1 MKFYKLKTNED
12 IFKFNELIFENDL
25 NLTNESKV
33 KLVDFLKEYLEE
45 INCKN
50 DKEFISIIS
59 EQLKLDNQLRIGNT
73 IDIYTTNKKI
83 YQMCYLEENTVDK
96 DLHKESFN
104 FLGTIINPKRK
115 IIKGDIFIFS
125 NSLLTTNIQ
134 EKTNTIDYITQ
145 ADTNLDE
152 VIEIILSNYYFKG
165 LYFDGNK
172 TGKFLFD
179 NNLKIISPN
188 EYKDIILS
196 ELSFKR
202 SDLLNF
208 SMDVFFDTNGTK
220 IKEKYNNK
228 LSLFYLENMNNR
240 IFVALKS
247 ESEKRYDSILDD
259 YINNILTIYDKYCF
273 DDSEMNVPKEL
284 KFYDYQSNDKYTNK
298 YIVFDNLYSKIVLK

>member
-1 MKFYKLKTNED
+1 
-12 IFKFNELIFENDL
+12 
-25 NLTNESKV
+25 
-33 KLVDFLKEYLEE
+33 
-45 INCKN
+45 
-50 DKEFISIIS
+50 
-59 EQLKLDNQLRIGNT
+59 
-73 IDIYTTNKKI
+73 
-83 YQMCYLEENTVDK
+83 
-96 DLHKESFN
+96 
-104 FLGTIINPKRK
+104 
-115 IIKGDIFIFS
+115 
-125 NSLLTTNIQ
+125 
-134 EKTNTIDYITQ
+134 
-145 ADTNLDE
+145 LDE